1 MVSEEEWSVMK
12 SHFTYDAEIVVTRTK
27 SGPELLSSEPA
38 VCVECVNRRKEEE
51 EREKLTYSRVPVY
64 VRLLTG
70 ADKDPDPKVLKTI
83 DVAPC
88 CTFSSLDNMSQTGP
102 GL

>member
-1 MVSEEEWSVMK
+1 MVSEEEWTVMK
-12 SHFTYDAEIVVTRTK
+12 SHFSYDAEIVVTRNK
-27 SGPELLSSEPA
+27 SGAELLSSEPA
-38 VCVECVNRRKEEE
+38 VCQECVNRRKEEE

-70 ADKDPDPKVLKTI
+70 ADKDPDPKVMKII
-83 DVAPC
+83 DVESSIV
-88 CTFSSLDNMSQTGP
+88 SSLENLSQTGP